1 MRIRLRTEPRT
12 RAKRKRDNGPEG
24 QRGYNDKEG
33 PGAGEQGQSVAAKKD
48 DEF

>member
-1 MRIRLRTEPRT
+1 M
-12 RAKRKRDNGPEG
+12 D
-24 QRGYNDKEG
+24 QRDKEDTGG

>member
-24 QRGYNDKEG
+24 QRGYNDKEDL
-33 PGAGEQGQSVAAKKD
+33 EQENRDNQ
-48 DEF
+48 